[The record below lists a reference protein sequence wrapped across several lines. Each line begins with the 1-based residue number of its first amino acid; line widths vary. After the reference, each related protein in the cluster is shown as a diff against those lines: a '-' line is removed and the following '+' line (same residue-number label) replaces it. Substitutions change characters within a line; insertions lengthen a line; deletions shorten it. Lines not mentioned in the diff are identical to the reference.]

1 MIDSKLII
9 QLREQTGAGIVEAK
23 KALEESG
30 GDLAKAAEFLRKNGV
45 IKAASKSE
53 RQTKDG
59 LVHAYVHPNN
69 KVGVLIEVLCETDF
83 VSRNPEFQELTHDLA
98 MQAAATDPL
107 YIKPEDVP
115 PEVIEKERE
124 IWLEEIRGQEKP
136 PAVIEKILQGK
147 LEKWLEDTCLLNQ
160 SFIKDEDITVGE
172 LVQQK
177 IAKVGENIQVKRFVR
192 FSLQ

>member
-30 GDLAKAAEFLRKNGV
+30 GDLTKATELLRKKGV

-83 VSRNPEFQELTHDLA
+83 VARNPEFQELVHDLA
-98 MQAAATDPL
+98 MQAAATDPV

-115 PEVIEKERE
+115 SEVTAKEKE
-124 IWLEEIRGQEKP
+124 IWLEEVRGQEKP

-147 LEKWLEDTCLLNQ
+147 LGKWLGDNCLLNQ
-160 SFIKDEDITVGE
+160 PFIKDEDITVGE
-172 LVQQK
+172 LIQQK
-177 IAKVGENIQVKRFVR
+177 IAKFGENIQVKRLVR